1 MTKSLFIRLILFT
14 VSVFGLSN
22 SSTAQLSSK
31 DSLLQASRKLTVEI
45 PSAVGFVNDF
55 EQLFSAT
62 EIDSLT
68 RLIVR
73 LNTELDIQL
82 AIVTLDSTYTN
93 ANDFDAFSLILAK
106 EWGVGEAKKDNGILI
121 AVSKSLRKMRINNG
135 YGIER
140 FLSDQETAEIVNR
153 HCIPNFKTDD
163 FFKGTT
169 AGIEEIKV
177 KILKNK

>member
-1 MTKSLFIRLILFT
+1 MKSLLIRLFLFT
-14 VSVFGLSN
+14 AAVLGCSN
-22 SSTAQLSSK
+22 SSTAQLSK
-31 DSLLQASRKLTVEI
+31 RDSLLQASRGLTFEV

-55 EQLFSAT
+55 EQLFSAA
-62 EIDSLT
+62 EVDSLT
-68 RLIVR
+68 RLIDR
-73 LNTELDIQL
+73 LNKELDIQL
-82 AIVTLDSTYTN
+82 AVVTLDSTYIN

-140 FLSDQETAEIVNR
+140 ILSDEETAEIVNKQF
-153 HCIPNFKTDD
+153 IPNFKTGD

-169 AGIEEIKV
+169 YGIEEIKL

>member
-1 MTKSLFIRLILFT
+1 MTKSLFIRLFLFT

-55 EQLFSAT
+55 EQLFSAN

-153 HCIPNFKTDD
+153 QCIPNFKIDD